1 MDTEAEQPTTKTQI
15 LAILQRVEQ
24 RLIEYKDIPEE
35 VKQLRI
41 LQTQLHD
48 ALKNKQA
55 QEAAWKD
62 AGYRLLKEAISLFFP
77 NNGKH
82 R

>member
-1 MDTEAEQPTTKTQI
+1 METEAESTTKTQI
-15 LAILQRVEQ
+15 LAVLQRLED
-24 RLIEYKDIPEE
+24 RLIQYKDVPEE

-55 QEAAWKD
+55 QETAWKD
-62 AGYRLLKEAISLFFP
+62 AIYRILKEAVALLFP
-77 NNGKH
+77 NNN
-82 R
+82 RRT